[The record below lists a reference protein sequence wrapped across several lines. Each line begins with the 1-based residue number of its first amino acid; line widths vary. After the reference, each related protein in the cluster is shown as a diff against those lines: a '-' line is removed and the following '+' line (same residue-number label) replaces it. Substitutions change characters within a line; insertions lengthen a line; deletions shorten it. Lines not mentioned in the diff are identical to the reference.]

1 MSARITLTSLL
12 LNFMTVMSALS
23 VPAYANNTT
32 STAPI
37 SGFAHSFLMGMQL
50 ANAKITILET
60 GATFRTNKNGEFG
73 PFQYPVNKPI
83 TLQFEKWGYQTTQS
97 ATVIV
102 PSDGLNDAY
111 SNITFQIPSMES
123 YYLLA
128 NIIGATIDENSCHLT
143 ATITAFHKTMGDVPQ
158 GEKDASVT
166 ISPKVNQMPFY
177 FDIYESGPLK
187 GKTNPFTR
195 NLTKSSEDGGVAFFN
210 LPPSDKP
217 YILSAEKDGKK
228 FSEATFICKK
238 GAFIN
243 LSPPLGPTALK
254 SE

>member
-1 MSARITLTSLL
+1 MSARTTLTSLIL
-12 LNFMTVMSALS
+12 KVMAVMSALS
-23 VPAYANNTT
+23 VPAYANNTA

-37 SGFAHSFLMGMQL
+37 SGFAHSFLMGLHL

-60 GATFRTNKNGEFG
+60 GATFHTNKNGEFG
-73 PFQYPVNKPI
+73 PFPYPVNKPI

-128 NIIGATIDENSCHLT
+128 NIIGAKIDENSCHLT
-143 ATITAFHKTMGDVPQ
+143 ATITAFHKT
-158 GEKDASVT
+158 T

-228 FSEATFICKK
+228 FSEAKFICKK